1 MKIIKYKKIRNK
13 YRVYFDNDITVDLYE
28 RVIIDN

>member
-13 YRVYFDNDITVDLYE
+13 YRVYLDDETYLDLYSFSF
-28 RVIIDN
+28 I